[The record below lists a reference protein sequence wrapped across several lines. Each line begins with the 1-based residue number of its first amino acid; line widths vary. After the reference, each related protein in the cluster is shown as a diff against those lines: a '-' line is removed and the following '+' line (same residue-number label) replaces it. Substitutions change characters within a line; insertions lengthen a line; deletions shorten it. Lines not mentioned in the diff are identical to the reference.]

1 MSFNRII
8 GQERAKD
15 ILARA
20 LQHRRIHHAYLFSG
34 PEGVGKEAM
43 AIEFAKALYCTAEL
57 DKPCDICQNCHRV
70 AHFIHPDFLYIFP
83 MPKTVAVE
91 EEREILDGLAKEPYL
106 RKQPWA
112 NPTIGI
118 DRIRELRHVSVL
130 KPLEMYRVVVIA
142 EVDKMTVE
150 AANAL
155 LKILEEPPANMYL
168 ILTTSR
174 PQAVLPTIFSR
185 CQEVRFSMLTD
196 QHIEEDLRARK
207 NVPAESARM
216 IARIAQGDYGRALEL
231 LEDEVEERRGNVIEL
246 LRVALRDPLSQI
258 EFVEQTLARYD
269 KRMVK
274 DLLSLVLIWFRDVLI
289 WRFGVAQGL
298 AVDAHMVNADRLDVL
313 NKFSAAFQTIE
324 FDPIFQEV
332 ERSIELIDRNVQ
344 INLILMVLLTRLQRH
359 LVIKG

>member
-8 GQERAKD
+8 GQERAKG

-20 LQHRRIHHAYLFSG
+20 LQHERIHHAYLFSG

-43 AIEFAKALYCTAEL
+43 AIEFAKALYCLAESE
-57 DKPCDICQNCHRV
+57 KPCDQCQNCHRV
-70 AHFIHPDFLYIFP
+70 AHFNHPDFLYIFP
-83 MPKTVAVE
+83 APKSISVE
-91 EEREILDGLAKEPYL
+91 EEREILDGLAQEPYMRRQL
-106 RKQPWA
+106 WA

-118 DRIRELRHVSVL
+118 DRIRELRRVSVL

-142 EVDKMTVE
+142 QVDKMTAE

-168 ILTTSR
+168 LLTTSR
-174 PQAVLPTIFSR
+174 PQAVLPTISSR

-196 QHIEEDLRARK
+196 QHIEEDLRQRK

-231 LEDEVEERRGNVIEL
+231 LEDEVEERRSNVIEL
-246 LRVALRDPLSQI
+246 LRVALRDPLAQI
-258 EFVEQTLARYD
+258 EYVEQTLGRYD

-289 WRFGVAQGL
+289 WRFGAAQGL
-298 AVDAHMVNADRLDVL
+298 AVDEHMVNADRLEVL
-313 NKFSAAFQTIE
+313 NKFSGAFQSIE

-344 INLILMVLLTRLQRH
+344 INLILMVLLSRLQRH

>member
-1 MSFNRII
+1 MNFRSIL
-8 GQERAKD
+8 GQDRAKG
-15 ILARA
+15 ILMRA

-43 AIEFAKALYCTAEL
+43 AIEFAKAIYCLAEA
-57 DKPCDICQNCHRV
+57 DPPCDQCANCHRV
-70 AHFIHPDFLYIFP
+70 AHFNHPDFLYIFP
-83 MPKTVAVE
+83 MPKSVTVE

-112 NPTIGI
+112 NPTISI
-118 DRIRELRHVSVL
+118 DRIRELRRISVL
-130 KPLEMYRVVVIA
+130 KPLETHRVVIIT
-142 EVDKMTVE
+142 EVDKMTPE

-168 ILTTSR
+168 LLTTSR
-174 PQAVLPTIFSR
+174 PQAVLPTIQSR

-196 QHIEEDLRARK
+196 HDLEEALRMRK
-207 NVPAESARM
+207 NVAAESARM

-231 LEDEVEERRGNVIEL
+231 LDDEVEERRGNVVEL
-246 LRVALRDPLSQI
+246 LRVALRDPLAQI
-258 EFVEQTLARYD
+258 EYIEQTLARYD

-274 DLLSLVLIWFRDVLI
+274 DLLGLLLIWFRDVLI
-289 WRFGVAQGL
+289 WRSGAGQSR
-298 AVDAHMVNADRLDVL
+298 AVEEQVVNADRLDVL
-313 NKFSAAFQTIE
+313 TKFAHAFQRID

-359 LVIKG
+359 LVVKG